1 MKLDIGCGS
10 NKQPGYYGIDRTAL
24 PGVNLVSDLNSEIP
38 FPDNSVELILV
49 SRMLAY
55 ANDLNYAMGELYRVS
70 THGAIICLLC
80 PYAHNFRYSSNP
92 YLKSRFDEH
101 TPRYLTTV
109 FRDPPGSPPCPQ
121 LVPYQYFPPP
131 PYDFRLLRM
140 ELFYN
145 QTYQTS
151 LYEPEELELLKELQA
166 NVVDE
171 IMYHYVVVKAP
182 MMENEWLTL
191 CEQSLPEPYAATL
204 LRSIPPF

>member
-1 MKLDIGCGS
+1 MKLDIGCGA

-38 FPDNSVELILV
+38 FPDNSVELVLV

-55 ANDLNYAMGELYRVS
+55 VDNLNHALKELYRVC

-92 YLKSRFDEH
+92 YLKHRFDEH
-101 TPRYLTTV
+101 TPRYLTTT
-109 FRDPPGSPPCPQ
+109 FRQPPGSLQCPA
-121 LVPYQYFPPP
+121 LVPYQYFPSP

-145 QTYQTS
+145 QSYLS
-151 LYEPEELELLKELQA
+151 ELYEPEELELLKELQA

-171 IMYHYVVVKAP
+171 IMYHYVVVKGP
-182 MMENEWLTL
+182 MTENEWLTL
-191 CEQSLPEPYAATL
+191 CEQSLPEPHAVTL
-204 LRSIPPF
+204 LRGIPST